1 MVTVTAYNHGQWHQQ
16 DYFHCSSSPD
26 LSQLPGWKTNI
37 CSLTHWAMLFNKRV
51 KRGKKGK
58 GRFSLN
64 IFLPLNT
71 SITCLRVSR
80 DIPLY
85 PLARTL
91 ILNANSMRVLSG
103 VKGFPT
109 PETVTEP
116 SQLLTHYQQGQK
128 RETPSNLLLPAECE
142 RTKFTWSSLQKKKYT
157 LNLKKKSHQILFCTN
172 QKKFLNQLSHLT
184 PPIGWNGSLFFL
196 SWKKTDGEG
205 CTHNIPQITVW
216 DDSPGKL
223 SKTRGDSINNCKKC
237 TVKLVKEG
245 TWWSLLNNS

>member
-1 MVTVTAYNHGQWHQQ
+1 MLTVTAYNCGQGHQPLVLISHN
-16 DYFHCSSSPD
+16 YEAARPTSASWPIELHP
-26 LSQLPGWKTNI
+26 LTKQLKGE
-37 CSLTHWAMLFNKRV
+37 
-51 KRGKKGK
+51 KKGK

-71 SITCLRVSR
+71 SITCSRVSR

-91 ILNANSMRVLSG
+91 ILSANSMRVLSG

-116 SQLLTHYQQGQK
+116 SQSLTRYQQGQK
-128 RETPSNLLLPAECE
+128 RETPSNLSLPAECE
-142 RTKFTWSSLQKKKYT
+142 RTKFTWSSLQERKKEREREKKK
-157 LNLKKKSHQILFCTN
+157 LNLKKIPSSFIWHETEEIPETALSFNHSYRVKLLPLLP
-172 QKKFLNQLSHLT
+172 FL
-184 PPIGWNGSLFFL
+184 
-196 SWKKTDGEG
+196 KRKDREG
-205 CTHNIPQITVW
+205 CTCNIPQITVW

-237 TVKLVKEG
+237 TLLVKEG
-245 TWWSLLNNS
+245 TWWSLLNNY